1 MSELTPEE
9 IFRKDQELA
18 KKIADD
24 ILGDAPVSVDAVV
37 ATVSQVPDSAT
48 EAPEG
53 DVVSIKN
60 KKKGPSTRVAF
71 GELTLGEGEEITT
84 DSHHDEEAKRIQ
96 FGKVEDGV
104 TPHPYQTREDADY
117 KEVLKGARR
126 ELYATEKAAGLS
138 PNENDPS
145 EENNKDHTE
154 DKMGFKKYSSV
165 EEAVK
170 MASKKLKKIEAI
182 GDAEEID
189 FKEVPIDENL
199 RPAPFIKSGI
209 KIDDVEDVVLPES
222 SQNTPDV
229 SGLPVTGES
238 ESVLSRDESHVISE
252 AGRINNPVN
261 SEELKEWTIERLLG
275 EIPDGSEF
283 VLVSKTGKTK
293 ERYHRKGE
301 KFLSIRDGLVTE
313 NVLAKLHKGWTFEM
327 KTEENSQSAKQEN
340 KDLLKG
346 RDPKDYSQIV
356 PGDVWA
362 YSIETDGEPIS
373 EKITIDS
380 VSDSGFVI
388 IHRQI
393 NGGDLKID
401 DVEVEDLREELQK
414 KQYVLSHE
422 ATLEQIQPKPVS
434 SQVSKPENPELLKGR
449 DPKDYS
455 QILPGD
461 IWVLRTAKGQV
472 LDRLQVNYTL
482 KHGPEVGEII
492 QTSSSWEKSTDE
504 GEAVPGFYP
513 SGLEWRKN
521 KFQDKLRSEEY
532 VLEVAGEVPKREPRK
547 KDIIDHLKE
556 VDPYSRINGGDVW
569 ELRSPTGEQ
578 IERVYIEEVIE
589 KKKRGKQEMWV
600 EVEME
605 YSKTAR
611 IAKEK
616 KQEQWQKF
624 PLESFR
630 KKLQDDGYV
639 LITRGN
645 GAELDYGG
653 SFDWNAKLKE
663 EKERYDPLG
672 LPKKEDEWVRYTTAS
687 EEVEV
692 SYDSVSNL
700 YTVARVEDGGTIG
713 TYTEGN
719 IRRLAEL
726 ENWEKI
732 GGESERPKIEPS
744 EPQKVKNPE
753 QKPQESPLI
762 LPQGNEELYYRAANG
777 SEFKVRK
784 DAGQEGVYVLIAM
797 ATLQERGVSREE
809 LETLAEHNQWKQLE
823 KPELVGPE
831 PFSDQLIEK
840 ARAVVE
846 ETRGDFVRVESEQ
859 AGAMDRLKKY
869 FSFLRKQDEINPEVR
884 QCLEKYQNALV
895 ALQSLEIEKIKRSGV
910 EGKELKQLI
919 AGMIREYDF
928 DEAERI
934 DNAKR
939 ELRLNKEKEPFKKR
953 IEQHFRDHVQYFDGK
968 WPSQTRKER
977 FGRDMT
983 AFYIALMQ
991 TSAESVMSG
1000 VRTVGVGYNKLVS
1013 TKGGKITMMAAGG
1026 AAFGTAVLFSGG
1038 AAATM
1043 AGVLLAAKRAAAGA
1057 GFAVAAEGLTDYG
1070 AKVLRSRKAD
1080 KKADE
1085 FFKDVSSKRVKARS
1099 EPGGSETVTLDF
1111 EHDSL
1116 ERLEAYLRKD
1126 VNSKAYEKSVKRDRN
1141 HMYRKTGAVM
1151 AGVLFGNSSFVG
1163 NFFSEAQAAT
1173 PTGSGSGMEKVAEA
1187 IEGKAPEVP
1196 KEAWVASPGGETG
1209 SNGANALLQERTVSS
1224 GDTITKYAVTSGETM
1239 GLEGEEGK
1247 RFAALLREKLN
1258 EKLAVMDPEV
1268 AKAAGFVPNKDG
1280 VLTADFIRADEKIHL
1295 GKILSSDEMKA
1306 LAEQAQDKTVAPMV
1320 SPVEVS
1326 APTSQ
1331 AVLTE
1336 TAKVLQ
1342 EAGIAPTSAAPAV
1355 GETFA
1360 QPTPDAIAE
1369 FDAGKQKVTEYIKTL
1384 PQAEQVEVFRTMRGT
1399 MRDLFNTPEISIYGN
1414 YDMNYDLKEHPEM
1427 AKASMARV
1435 LEDHKTLSS
1444 RAFYMYDRS
1453 LNPLHWT
1460 QMQELAKFTE
1470 GAAKVLG
1477 KEVATPLKRESI
1489 EEYILRLALLA
1500 KESGKSFP
1508 GLHMVK

>member
-1 MSELTPEE
+1 MPELTPEE
-9 IFRKDQELA
+9 NYKKDRARMLQLS
-18 KKIADD
+18 DD
-24 ILGDAPVSVDAVV
+24 ILGDAPASADAVV
-37 ATVSQVPDSAT
+37 ATVAQVPDSAT

-53 DVVSIKN
+53 DAVSIKN
-60 KKKGPSTRVAF
+60 KKQGPTKPSSTRVAF

-84 DSHHDEEAKRIQ
+84 DSHHDKEAKRIQ
-96 FGKVEDGV
+96 FGGVGHEV
-104 TPHPYQTREDADY
+104 TPHPYQTRDDNAYD
-117 KEVLKGARR
+117 KVVEVARR
-126 ELYATEKAAGLS
+126 ELYATEKAAGEVAAEETKLS
-138 PNENDPS
+138 TQENTDPFLADEGKIYYFRGNDYLSQNLAVVRKGDRYHFLNPQGNRILNHQGNEINSEGFTEQDIRSLAEREAWESISEKAWRSGLIQEGMVNQFTEGLNGNEQGEQVIEIKDGDIWVREIEKDGKTLTEKIIIESVNENGFVLIHREDVTGFQLIDDS
-145 EENNKDHTE
+145 EVSKLQEELERDGYKKD
-154 DKMGFKKYSSV
+154 
-165 EEAVK
+165 
-170 MASKKLKKIEAI
+170 AI
-182 GDAEEID
+182 GKHIL
-189 FKEVPIDENL
+189 PISTSEPQSPEPE
-199 RPAPFIKSGI
+199 PARDS
-209 KIDDVEDVVLPES
+209 
-222 SQNTPDV
+222 
-229 SGLPVTGES
+229 VTLEQL
-238 ESVLSRDESHVISE
+238 LS
-252 AGRINNPVN
+252 
-261 SEELKEWTIERLLG
+261 
-275 EIPDGSEF
+275 EIPDGAEF

-293 ERYHRKGE
+293 EKYHRQGD
-301 KFLSIRDGLVTE
+301 KFLSVRDGVVTE
-313 NVLAKLHKGWTFEM
+313 NVLARLNKGWILEM
-327 KTEENSQSAKQEN
+327 KDNEAPQSSKQEN
-340 KDLLKG
+340 
-346 RDPKDYSQIV
+346 RD
-356 PGDVWA
+356 
-362 YSIETDGEPIS
+362 
-373 EKITIDS
+373 
-380 VSDSGFVI
+380 
-388 IHRQI
+388 
-393 NGGDLKID
+393 
-401 DVEVEDLREELQK
+401 
-414 KQYVLSHE
+414 
-422 ATLEQIQPKPVS
+422 
-434 SQVSKPENPELLKGR
+434 LLKGR

-521 KFQDKLRSEEY
+521 KFQDKLRSEGY

-578 IERVYIEEVIE
+578 IERVYIEEIIE

-624 PLESFR
+624 PLELFR

-784 DAGQEGVYVLIAM
+784 DIGQAGVYVLIAM
-797 ATLQERGVSREE
+797 TTLQERGVSREE

-831 PFSDQLIEK
+831 PLDLLIEK
-840 ARAVVE
+840 SQSVVE
-846 ETRGDFVRVESEQ
+846 EARTRFVQ
-859 AGAMDRLKKY
+859 AEATQGGKWKALKMMFRLK
-869 FSFLRKQDEINPEVR
+869 EETAPEV
-884 QCLEKYQNALV
+884 QAAWEEYQNNLV
-895 ALQSLEIEKIKRSGV
+895 KLQGFQIEKIKGSGV

-939 ELRLNKEKEPFKKR
+939 ELRLSKEKASF
-953 IEQHFRDHVQYFDGK
+953 
-968 WPSQTRKER
+968 KER
-977 FGRDMT
+977 MDERYRNIVKNVDERWPDQPRWQRFSRILLRGEL
-983 AFYIALMQ
+983 ALAQ
-991 TSAESVMSG
+991 TFAESLAIG
-1000 VRTVGVGYNKLVS
+1000 AKKVGVGYNKLVS
-1013 TKGGKITMMAAGG
+1013 TKGGKITMMVAGG
-1026 AAFGTAVLFSGG
+1026 AAFGTAMIFSGG

-1043 AGVLLAAKRAAAGA
+1043 AGFLLAAKRAAAGA
-1057 GFAVAAEGLTDYG
+1057 GLAVAAEGFTDYG
-1070 AKVLRSRKAD
+1070 AKVLRSRKT
-1080 KKADE
+1080 KKNVDE
-1085 FFKDVSSKRVKARS
+1085 FFEKVRDDRIITRMNK
-1099 EPGGSETVTLDF
+1099 GSEAVPLDF
-1111 EHDSL
+1111 ERDSL

-1141 HMYRKTGAVM
+1141 HLYRKTGAIM

-1163 NFFSEAQAAT
+1163 NIFSEAQAAT
-1173 PTGSGSGMEKVAEA
+1173 PAGGGGGMARAVEI
-1187 IEGKAPEVP
+1187 IERETSSVP
-1196 KEAWVASPGGETG
+1196 KETVIASPVVEIG
-1209 SNGANALLQERTVSS
+1209 SNGVNALLQERVVSL

-1258 EKLAVMDPEV
+1258 EKLGVMDPEA
-1268 AKAAGFVPNKDG
+1268 AKAAGFIPNKDG

-1295 GKILSSDEMKA
+1295 GKILSSEEMKV
-1306 LAEQAQDKTVAPMV
+1306 LAEQAKDKTVSPV
-1320 SPVEVS
+1320 VPPVEVS
-1326 APTSQ
+1326 APASQ
-1331 AVLTE
+1331 AVLNE
-1336 TAKVLQ
+1336 TAQVLQ